1 MEKHTK
7 NDAEK
12 QDITAYAMLPVWLI
26 RGGKE
31 VTHGALRMYAAIKT
45 YTKNGE
51 NVAWPS
57 QETLAKDLGFSV
69 RQVRTMLKQLE
80 ACGGVRIDLRLND
93 DGTLGR
99 NYVYTLAW
107 DKPFKKHRK
116 DTAAEIVEESCRNT
130 DVVDEIAEESCRS
143 TEEESCRSIEEES
156 CRLTTPTEHTLN
168 SSKENPLG
176 KAPLSGA
183 GRLFVVPDENQR
195 DEVSEDEAKERAI
208 DAAFAALGRKRKRA
222 S

>member
-12 QDITAYAMLPVWLI
+12 QDVTAYAMIPVWMI
-26 RGGKE
+26 RGGKG
-31 VTHGALRMYAAIKT
+31 VTHGALRLYAAIKS
-45 YTKNGE
+45 YTKNGQ

-57 QETLAKDLGFSV
+57 QKTLAEDMGVSE
-69 RQVRTMLKQLE
+69 RQVRTMMHQLE
-80 ACGGVRIDLRLND
+80 DCGGVRVELRRND
-93 DGTLGR
+93 DGTRGR

-107 DKPFKKHRK
+107 ERPFAKHRK
-116 DTAAEIVEESCRNT
+116 DTSDDLAEENFHSPAPDEETVEENFRS
-130 DVVDEIAEESCRS
+130 IAEENFP
-143 TEEESCRSIEEES
+143 SIPEES

-176 KAPLSGA
+176 NVPLSREN
-183 GRLFVVPDENQR
+183 RLFLVEDEN
-195 DEVSEDEAKERAI
+195 SENDDAKERAI
-208 DAAFAALGRKRKRA
+208 DAAFAALGRKRKKA